1 MEKGVPQHIKWQ
13 GSICVS
19 LLQHDSAGGIGH
31 QSKLPEQ
38 KPTPFR
44 KIPYLLN
51 AGNMLFPSRIM
62 PLLADSVRLATHLA
76 CPA

>member
-38 KPTPFR
+38 KPR

-51 AGNMLFPSRIM
+51 AGNMLCPSQIM
-62 PLLADSVRLATHLA
+62 PLLADSVRLATHPARLA
-76 CPA
+76 